1 MYRRSFAPSAPA
13 PRVFCFSV
21 QAEAE
26 PGIMPRVLELFAKRN
41 LVPSRWVSDL
51 SGTSRP
57 GARRELSIDLQVEGL
72 TPALSDYI
80 AQCLRQIPGVTAVL
94 TSEKG
99 RVATVATTPQSS
111 PLGLTRGSIDERVS
125 DHDGLPGQ
133 ARQ

>member
-1 MYRRSFAPSAPA
+1 MSPQAFARAAAPVSHPQS

-26 PGIMPRVLELFAKRN
+26 AGLMPRVLALFAKRS
-41 LVPSRWVSDL
+41 LVPSRWVSGL
-51 SGTSRP
+51 SGPLRP

-72 TPALSDYI
+72 TPALTDYI

-99 RVATVATTPQSS
+99 HAAVA
-111 PLGLTRGSIDERVS
+111 R
-125 DHDGLPGQ
+125 
-133 ARQ
+133 